1 VQPAGQ
7 LLLDVIEAV
16 EVVVVVAAGEEDEL
30 LLLLLLLGEFED
42 ETAVLAAADAGLLF
56 GHPVQ

>member
-30 LLLLLLLGEFED
+30 LLLLLLGEFED
-42 ETAVLAAADAGLLF
+42 ETAVLAADAGLLF